1 MRIPLISLVALM
13 GVAVNSA
20 AARDAGRQVWRGNGC
35 VKCHAVG
42 AAGIE
47 ARGKARMRGP
57 DLGGLAARYQPASL
71 ATYLKQDLTVAGRGA
86 HGFKGTDEELQA
98 LVDWLLEQ
106 K

>member
-1 MRIPLISLVALM
+1 MKIPLINLVAMM
-13 GVAVNSA
+13 GLALNSA
-20 AARDAGRQVWRGNGC
+20 AARDTGRKMLRGQGC
-35 VKCHAVG
+35 VECHAVA

-47 ARGKARMRGP
+47 AKGKARAQGP
-57 DLGGLAARYQPASL
+57 DLSGLAARYRAASL
-71 ATYLKQDLTVAGRGA
+71 ATYLKRDQTVPGWGA